1 MEISDRLTTAAL
13 PLILAG
19 IDELLLRR
27 GFQRRTH
34 DERVDEYRYFAWHRE
49 HGVIGNLID
58 ARYPER
64 APHKLDLG
72 IEVYL
77 RPSPGRDL
85 TLDGTSVNYLNG
97 RLLTY
102 EFPIWRALLIRSPKR
117 LRDIIVEETNRS
129 LTWFDRF
136 ATPALC
142 LERLASPERN
152 GVGVGTAAWTEA
164 KQLLESMIANDEVV
178 KPVAARPIGND
189 PC

>member
-1 MEISDRLTTAAL
+1 LEISDRLATAAL

-27 GFQRRTH
+27 GFQRRAH
-34 DERVDEYRYFAWHRE
+34 DECLDEHRYFGWDRE

-58 ARYPER
+58 ASYPER
-64 APHKLDLG
+64 GPHMLNLG

-77 RPSPGRDL
+77 RRPPGRDL
-85 TLDGTSVNYLNG
+85 TLDGTSINYLNG

-102 EFPIWRALLIRSPKR
+102 EFPMWRALSIRSPRR
-117 LRDIIVEETNRS
+117 LSDIIVEETDRA
-129 LTWFDRF
+129 LAWFDRY

-152 GVGVGTAAWTEA
+152 GVRLGTAPWTEA
-164 KQLLESMIANDEVV
+164 KRLLEAL
-178 KPVAARPIGND
+178 VAKGS
-189 PC
+189 